1 MELASKVV
9 SKLDFPLRQMRII
22 FIILVSFLLFAASFY
37 FSYIIFQTNKYKIKN
52 LIAEEMKLEKHKKN
66 IQQEYLLEQMFFE
79 KEKIDQFEQKFKFNY
94 SIEYCVTFFFYTTSL
109 LLSLVGA
116 SFFKWNHWDCWLG
129 TILLQH

>member
-1 MELASKVV
+1 
-9 SKLDFPLRQMRII
+9 
-22 FIILVSFLLFAASFY
+22 
-37 FSYIIFQTNKYKIKN
+37 
-52 LIAEEMKLEKHKKN
+52 MKLEKHKKN

-116 SFFKWNHWDCWLG
+116 SFFKWNHWDC
-129 TILLQH
+129 